1 MVSEALMNAV
11 EDWAR
16 AKGMKKIIGPL
27 GFTDLD
33 HEGMLVEGFQE
44 LSTMATIYNYPY
56 YPQHLERLGY
66 EKESDWVEFMMDV
79 PDSIPDKHNRIADIV
94 KRNSG

>member
-1 MVSEALMNAV
+1 
-11 EDWAR
+11 
-16 AKGMKKIIGPL
+16 MKKIIHPL

-56 YPQHLERLGY
+56 YPQSTSRGLDMKKSLTG
-66 EKESDWVEFMMDV
+66 W
-79 PDSIPDKHNRIADIV
+79 NL
-94 KRNSG
+94 